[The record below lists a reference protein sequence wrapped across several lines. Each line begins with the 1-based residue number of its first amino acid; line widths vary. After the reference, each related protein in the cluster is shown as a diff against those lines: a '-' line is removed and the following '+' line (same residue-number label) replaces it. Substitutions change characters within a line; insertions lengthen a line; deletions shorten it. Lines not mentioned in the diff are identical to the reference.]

1 VEDHIAGVHVQFSRA
16 YEGEGKLA
24 EALRERE
31 QGLEVI
37 QKEFSQSPQSLYLKE
52 RLGSSRIVEARLL
65 SRLGRRAEALQ
76 DGKLGLGYL
85 EENAGRPRA
94 AALTRDLA
102 AQRLLTAEP
111 TELRHAA
118 RALEYARRAVQQ
130 TASQMPPYLVTLAFA
145 ELASGHEQ
153 EGRRAAMLAVEGY
166 RKITEI
172 LAPLF
177 DPSKYP
183 QAARLYS
190 DWRKQ
195 VNSFPDLR

>member
-1 VEDHIAGVHVQFSRA
+1 M
-16 YEGEGKLA
+16 
-24 EALRERE
+24 
-31 QGLEVI
+31 
-37 QKEFSQSPQSLYLKE
+37 
-52 RLGSSRIVEARLL
+52 GSSRIAAARLL
-65 SRLGRRAEALQ
+65 SRLGRRVEALQ

-94 AALTRDLA
+94 AALTLDLA

-111 TELRHAA
+111 TELRDAA
-118 RALEYARRAVQQ
+118 RARDYARRAVQQ

-166 RKITEI
+166 RRVTEI

-177 DPSKYP
+177 DPSRYP
-183 QAARLYS
+183 EAVRLYS

-195 VNSFPDLR
+195 LSSFPELR